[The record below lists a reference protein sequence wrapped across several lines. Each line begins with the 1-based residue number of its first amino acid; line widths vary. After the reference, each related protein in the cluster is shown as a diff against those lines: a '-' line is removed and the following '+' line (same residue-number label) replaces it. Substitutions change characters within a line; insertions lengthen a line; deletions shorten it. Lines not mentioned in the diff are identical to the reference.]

1 MFSRDGI
8 DIYREKNTTWR
19 AVDKVAAGHNGEL
32 THGASRDVFKSF
44 RTQLFR
50 VARQR
55 GGNMNF

>member
-1 MFSRDGI
+1 LTYIERKTPPGEQLTKSPL
-8 DIYREKNTTWR
+8 DI
-19 AVDKVAAGHNGEL
+19 NGEL